1 MEEKILN
8 AIQHIKSKS
17 KKRVTSQRNYNFINK
32 GALFRKSNS
41 FQDFVIWLEIDAY
54 ISKRGKEKSASYF
67 VRKKFIDRSSIEKNE
82 NSINGISMQQNVRFS
97 FPQTIEKARKDIEKE
112 NIELEDIQK
121 NTPLLNRY
129 YTPQPRNHERKTEN
143 AHLNKSSYCLDNF
156 LQEEISFLRKE
167 LDNQQKVID
176 NLINLLNGVSTKHDK
191 TKISCKSLQIKNTS
205 EKASHINETINS
217 NGFSIAQNKIQ
228 LNEAKDQLTAA
239 PSDTSAKQIFENFQN
254 FNTISDNINNH
265 CKEKSNLSP
274 ETRQQE
280 QGQINK
286 SNLDHSNFIHRSML
300 LNSS

>member
-1 MEEKILN
+1 M
-8 AIQHIKSKS
+8 
-17 KKRVTSQRNYNFINK
+17 
-32 GALFRKSNS
+32 
-41 FQDFVIWLEIDAY
+41 
-54 ISKRGKEKSASYF
+54 
-67 VRKKFIDRSSIEKNE
+67 
-82 NSINGISMQQNVRFS
+82 
-97 FPQTIEKARKDIEKE
+97 
-112 NIELEDIQK
+112 
-121 NTPLLNRY
+121 
-129 YTPQPRNHERKTEN
+129 
-143 AHLNKSSYCLDNF
+143 DNF

-239 PSDTSAKQIFENFQN
+239 PSDTSTKQIFENFQN